1 MERGKCVSTRT
12 HGARREAAGGF
23 PCDAIDVDRARAALR
38 ASFVVRARGSG
49 SGMSRQSETHPN
61 ARPKRKEKSRR

>member
-12 HGARREAAGGF
+12 HGARCEAAGGF
-23 PCDAIDVDRARAALR
+23 PSDAIDVDRARAALR

-61 ARPKRKEKSRR
+61 ARPKRKEKS